1 MNAPPKLIVEF
12 FLTDDER
19 SSPVWES
26 MRGHLERMLAKK
38 RIENDNPK
46 LTDVETATLRGHLAC
61 LKALHALGTKPPEM
75 TAPSARPTPAPRLR
89 SQVWLK

>member
-19 SSPVWES
+19 TSPVWES
-26 MRGHLERMLAKK
+26 VRGHLERMLAKK

-46 LTDVETATLRGHLAC
+46 LTDVETATLRGHIDC
-61 LKALHALGTKPPEM
+61 LKAFIALGRKPPQM
-75 TAPSARPTPAPRLR
+75 TAPAARPSPRPDLGAR
-89 SQVWLK
+89 YG